1 MELSKENLMETSLMK
16 RVRRL
21 KPLLT
26 KHFGFLKQE
35 ILIQGMYNSNLSQ
48 RIQGKLFYMV

>member
-1 MELSKENLMETSLMK
+1 MELSKANLMETSLMK